1 MKVVNINTGIELFVS
16 AECETSNGDA
26 AYRVS
31 KVQGS
36 KMTFLIRKDCVRV
49 IG

>member
-1 MKVVNINTGIELFVS
+1 MKVVNINTGIELFV
-16 AECETSNGDA
+16 AEECETSNGDA

-36 KMTFLIRKDCVRV
+36 KMTFLLRKDCARV
-49 IG
+49 VG

>member
-1 MKVVNINTGIELFVS
+1 MKIISTTTGIELFV
-16 AECETSNGDA
+16 EGETELSDGSA

-36 KMTFLIRKDCVRV
+36 KMTFLLRKELARV
-49 IG
+49 CS